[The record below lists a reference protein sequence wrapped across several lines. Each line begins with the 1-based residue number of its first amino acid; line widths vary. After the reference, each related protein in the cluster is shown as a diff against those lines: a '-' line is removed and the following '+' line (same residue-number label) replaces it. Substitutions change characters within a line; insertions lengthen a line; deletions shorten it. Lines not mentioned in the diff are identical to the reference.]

1 MLFIYH
7 LPKCYPLIQILNLKI
22 YVAFHSLEQLNV
34 SRVFCFMIL
43 IFCLYGRYNVEV
55 KATPAFSRQL

>member
-34 SRVFCFMIL
+34 SSVSVL
-43 IFCLYGRYNVEV
+43 
-55 KATPAFSRQL
+55 